1 MLRRITIAL
10 IALLTVNNSFGKNPP
25 PQNTTPIAPGYKRIA
40 NGLDYKFIKDEPG
53 NVLATENGYIEMHIS
68 TKIADSVMFDSYKL
82 NEKKPIE
89 AQITKQ
95 NFGLLMDGILLMSKG
110 DKALFQ
116 APLSVM
122 FAGAPAPPF
131 AKESD
136 LVVYTV
142 ELFSIKS
149 AAEKEKETNEKNAI
163 SMKKDE
169 VAIAKYLKDN
179 KIKEVPKRTAS
190 GLYYILSKN
199 GTGARPTAGQNIKAN
214 YTGKLL
220 DGTVFDSNT
229 DPKFGHVDAFGFPVG
244 QGRVIK
250 GWDEGFQLLNKG
262 AKATLL
268 IPSSL
273 AYGERE
279 MPGSESNPKGIPANS
294 VLVFDVELLDI
305 EIPVDNSAAMATYL
319 KENKLENKVQK
330 TASGLYYMIT
340 KKGTGENAKAG
351 KKVTANYSGKLTDGT
366 AFDSNVD
373 PKFGH
378 VQPFSFNLGQGQV
391 IKGWDE
397 GFQLLNK
404 GAKATLIIPSEMA
417 YGERA
422 MPGGESNPKGIPA
435 NSILIFDVELVEI
448 N

>member
-10 IALLTVNNSFGKNPP
+10 IALLAVNNSFGKNPP

-40 NGLDYKFIKDEPG
+40 NGLDYKFIKDQPG
-53 NVLATENGYIEMHIS
+53 DALATENGFIEMHIS

-95 NFGLLMDGILLMSKG
+95 NFGLLMDGILLMGKG
-110 DKALFQ
+110 DKAMFQ
-116 APLSVM
+116 APLSIM

-131 AKESD
+131 AKEND
-136 LVVYTV
+136 LVIYTV
-142 ELFSIKS
+142 EVFSVKS
-149 AAEKEKETNEKNAI
+149 AAEKEKESNEKNAI

-169 VAIAKYLKDN
+169 IAIAKYLKDN

-199 GTGARPTAGQNIKAN
+199 GTGARPTLGQNIKAN
-214 YTGKLL
+214 YSGKLL
-220 DGTVFDSNT
+220 DGTMFDSNT
-229 DPKFGHVDAFGFPVG
+229 DPKFGHVEAFGFPVG

-273 AYGERE
+273 AYGDRE

-305 EIPVDNSAAMATYL
+305 EIPKDENAL
-319 KENKLENKVQK
+319 IKEYIQKNNIKQTPMK
-330 TASGLYYMIT
+330 TASGLTYFIT
-340 KKGTGENAKAG
+340 KSGTGDNAKAG
-351 KKVTANYSGKLTDGT
+351 QKVTANYSGKLTDGT

-378 VQPFSFNLGQGQV
+378 VQPFSFNVGQGQV

-404 GAKATLIIPSEMA
+404 GAKATFIIPSEMA

-422 MPGGESNPKGIPA
+422 MPGGETNPKGIPA